1 MGRLTLGACRH
12 RRNADDAEQQLGD
25 VLAMVTESWQ
35 LDTTERN
42 LRLIRDV
49 RLTRGEDAVWIK
61 GLEEALRNK
70 RTEMEG
76 QQKTA

>member
-1 MGRLTLGACRH
+1 MELAVIG
-12 RRNADDAEQQLGD
+12 RNADDAEQQLGD
-25 VLAMVTESWQ
+25 VLAMVAESWQ

-70 RTEMEG
+70 HTEMEG